1 MMRVLVT
8 GGSGAIGSF
17 VVEEL
22 VNRGDEV
29 TVFDIDPPTQNK
41 VSFVKGDITDLES
54 VLDAVSGVD
63 AVIHLA
69 AILPPACEQDP
80 HRAEKINVGGT
91 LNILDAI
98 QGTGKRVVCLSSK
111 GALGSMTGQYAHPT
125 YEPVGESHY
134 KNPVNVYGTTK
145 MAVEQYCQAYSA
157 NKNVDVSV
165 VRLSSTWGPGKG
177 PRHGELD
184 LISRLI
190 EGAARGKRIHVTGG
204 DQRNDLVYYADIAQ
218 GLVRLVGAVR
228 LPHLV
233 YHIGSGRVVKLSDFG
248 VALADLFP
256 DSLLTIEGGLN
267 YFEQIQPTYCLL
279 DISRARQDIGY
290 EPKFDVEAGV
300 KDYLLR
306 MGIDT

>member
-1 MMRVLVT
+1 MHVLVT

-22 VNRGDEV
+22 VNRGEEV
-29 TVFDIDPPTQNK
+29 TVFDIDSPVQNK
-41 VSFVKGDITDLES
+41 VSFVKGDITDQEG
-54 VLDAVSGVD
+54 VLDAVSEVE

-91 LNILDAI
+91 LNVLDAVK
-98 QGTGKRVVCLSSK
+98 GTEKRVVCLSSK
-111 GALGSMTGQYAHPT
+111 GALGSMTGQYAHPR

-145 MAVEQYCQAYSA
+145 MAVEQYCQAYSS
-157 NKNVDVSV
+157 NKDVDVSV
-165 VRLSSTWGPGKG
+165 VRLASTWGPGKG

-184 LISRLI
+184 LISRMI
-190 EGAARGKRIHVTGG
+190 EGAVSGEKIHVSGG
-204 DQRNDLVYYADIAQ
+204 DQKNDLVYYADIAQ
-218 GLVRLVGAVR
+218 GLVRLAGAKF

-248 VALADLFP
+248 DVLADLFP

-267 YFEQIQPTYCLL
+267 YFEQVQPTYCQL
-279 DISRARQDIGY
+279 DISRARHDVGY

-300 KDYLLR
+300 KDYLSR
-306 MGIDT
+306 IEIGA